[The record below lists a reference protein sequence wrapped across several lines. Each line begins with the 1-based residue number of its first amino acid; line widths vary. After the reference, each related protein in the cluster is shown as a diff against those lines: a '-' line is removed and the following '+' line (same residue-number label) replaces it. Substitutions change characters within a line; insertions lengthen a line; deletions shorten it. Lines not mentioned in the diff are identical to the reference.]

1 MQNIQ
6 QIKEELKN
14 IVKDK
19 TSDNEVEMRFGQ
31 FKGNFVPGIGLNS
44 FEESIKFLNSFAKFI
59 KIEYSSIEYYN
70 SYKKYV
76 ILEGFDINTKTDN
89 VFYIEKKNIKNFD
102 IKDYNIRISY
112 NKEKKITPTEG
123 GIPELFLIRK
133 RFTYSY
139 KNLIFDISMFVKDK
153 KPITSL
159 NKLNFD
165 LEIELESTANT
176 DVNLIFDLAWE
187 FLKIIQQ
194 THVPL
199 RESVKDDIKNI
210 YFKFTKQK
218 KFAGSQPKTISADK
232 IKGNYALTLK
242 LNGKRALL
250 MNINNEFFEIS
261 TKMDI
266 KFTNLVQKT
275 ENKSLSILDCEYFKG
290 KYHVFDIIVY
300 EGNDVREQKFKTR
313 MQLIDTLVK
322 KISLEKIIKKEYI
335 TDGNLYENSVKSYK
349 KYFTKKN
356 DNLDGFIYTP
366 IDDNSAPLKWKPEY
380 YNTIDFKIKKI
391 GDCKWELL
399 CYDNNENEVPFH
411 IEDYLG
417 IHVTK
422 VSQQEDES
430 YTDGCVAEFTYNK
443 EEEKFVPIKIR
454 HDKLKGN
461 YIGIAQDNFKSIM
474 YPFNF
479 EDLKLQTKNKPDKT
493 LFNGRRFNNYVKRKL
508 LMSNSKNVYTLLDL
522 ACGKGGDM
530 HKWVD
535 SNITFV
541 KGYDIDTDSIK
552 EANNRYNNSI
562 KEDNTTKNYKFT
574 FEYSDLSYETL
585 QPNLEN
591 FIKENNS
598 SYNCNGRF
606 DLATCFF
613 AIHYFFKDE
622 RSLNTF
628 ISNLTENLKDGGIFI
643 MTTFDEKILQTHNYN
658 IDTPLLKIT
667 KKNDLQQGTVYGR
680 SIEVWIKDTVLNVPT
695 EEYIVN
701 FEFLIKKMEQNG
713 FKLVKTGLH
722 DEFYNEWK
730 TKRNSLNDIEKLMC
744 FLNRYAI
751 FRYCCGSNNENVEEI
766 LNFEDFTIEEKNEP
780 QSSKPKEPLPT
791 KQSLQNKK
799 VKELKEI
806 CAELEISAS
815 GKKDIIIKRILLQLQ
830 TNNKNK

>member
-1 MQNIQ
+1 MENIQ

-19 TSDNEVEMRFGQ
+19 KEDDELEMRFGQ
-31 FKGNFVPGIGLNS
+31 FRSNFTPEINLHS
-44 FEESIKFLNSFAKFI
+44 FEETIKFLNSFAKFE
-59 KIEYSSIEYYN
+59 KIEYASIEYYN
-70 SYKKYV
+70 SYKKYS
-76 ILEGFDINTKTDN
+76 ILEGFDINTATDN
-89 VFYIEKKNIKNFD
+89 VFYIEKKNIKNID

-112 NKEKKITPTEG
+112 NKEKKVNPQKG
-123 GIPELFLIRK
+123 KPEFFLIRK

-139 KNLIFDISMFVKDK
+139 KNLTFDVSMFVKDK
-153 KPITSL
+153 KPITNL

-165 LEIELESTANT
+165 LEIEVNCDANV
-176 DVNLIFDLAWE
+176 DLIFDMAWE

-194 THVPL
+194 THIPL
-199 RESVKDDIKNI
+199 RESVKENIKEI
-210 YFKFTKQK
+210 YFKFTRQK
-218 KFAGSQPKTISADK
+218 KFAGSQPETITADK

-250 MNINNEFFEIS
+250 MNINNEFFEFS

-275 ENKSLSILDCEYFKG
+275 QFKSVSILDCEYFKG

-300 EGNDVREQKFKTR
+300 EGNDVREQKFNIR
-313 MQLIDTLVK
+313 MQLIDALIK

-335 TDGNLYENSVKSYK
+335 TDGDLYENSVKCYK

-356 DNLDGFIYTP
+356 ENLDGFIYTP
-366 IDDNSAPLKWKPEY
+366 TDNNSAPLKWKPEY

-391 GDCKWELL
+391 DTCKWELL
-399 CYDNNENEVPFH
+399 CYDKEHELAFH
-411 IEDYLG
+411 TPDYSG
-417 IHVTK
+417 IHITTVT
-422 VSQQEDES
+422 QEEDNR
-430 YTDGCVAEFTYNK
+430 YHDGCVAEFLYDK
-443 EEEKFVPIKIR
+443 EHEKFVPIKIR

-461 YIGIAQDNFKSIM
+461 YITIAQDNFKSIM
-474 YPFNF
+474 SPFNF
-479 EDLKLQTKNKPDKT
+479 EDLKPQTKNKIDKT
-493 LFNGRRFNNYVKRKL
+493 LFNGRRFNNYVKRRL
-508 LMSNSKNVYTLLDL
+508 LMNNSKNVYTLLDL

-541 KGYDIDTDSIK
+541 KGYDLDTDSIK

-574 FEYSDLSYETL
+574 FEYADLSYEIV

-598 SYNCNGRF
+598 SYNCNGKF

-613 AIHYFFKDE
+613 AIHYFFKDD

-628 ISNLTENLKDGGIFI
+628 ISNLTENLKTGGTFM
-643 MTTFDEKILQTHNYN
+643 MTTFDEKTLSSYDYN
-658 IDTPLLKIT
+658 IDTPLLKIS
-667 KKNDLQQGTVYGR
+667 KKKDFPRETPYDR
-680 SIEVWIKDTVLNVPT
+680 AIDVWIKDTVLDVPR

-701 FEFLIKKMEQNG
+701 FDFLVKKMEQNG
-713 FKLVKTGLH
+713 FKLIKTGLH
-722 DEFYNEWK
+722 DEFYGEWK
-730 TKRNSLNDIEKLMC
+730 TKRNGLNDIEKFMC

-751 FRYCCGSNNENVEEI
+751 FKYNKQKEEIVEEI
-766 LNFEDFTIEEKNEP
+766 LNFEDFTIDETASETT
-780 QSSKPKEPLPT
+780 SKVHETPT
-791 KQSLQNKK
+791 KVSLQKK
-799 VKELKEI
+799 KMKELKEI

-815 GKKDIIIKRILLQLQ
+815 GKKDILVKRILQQLQ
-830 TNNKNK
+830 NNKK